1 MIIPQPPV
9 SGHDSP
15 GGSDMDVSDDEG
27 EIPNPSS
34 STTTFQPEPEKES
47 LEYFEDEDE
56 DMESVCSY
64 KTAPSSPP
72 PSGFSLLDEECKKLT
87 EALEEA
93 ERNNSQ
99 VLRQLSELK
108 LHQEELKI
116 KLLELQVRSS
126 IKAARNSN
134 ASSNNNGAPT
144 SSRPTQSNSPANTQS
159 QIVTVNDVAL
169 NLQPLKKEYLRLDEE
184 KRAAKANTRRMKKA
198 MEKLRAEM
206 TDVESLRNTHSEAAP
221 EYEKK
226 LSDLRANLQQAEK
239 DYEGASADSV
249 VATNRVVD
257 FNSRVEKLGVKVADL
272 KPPPVDQRKITD
284 PQKLNLNYVDEL
296 DKKRRLDSENDIPAK
311 RAKVPQGSSAPTV
324 KQDNNTSPLPSKP
337 FEGFI
342 RKDGFRDFSHITT
355 KPDFAFQ
362 SYEEMQQTVICLV
375 NDLIED
381 HSVFFRKE
389 NERKQGKRTSVS
401 NPPVPKNNTSS
412 HGQSNTTEPSNAT
425 PLPTPDRSRV
435 LIHSPQLAE
444 IKRNIESN
452 RSPMVDPVPSST
464 LAASSAKS
472 KGKGK
477 GKEMPIEVD
486 IQQDNSNNANSV
498 HFRPYRQAVESIGIG
513 TGLLQVANNGK
524 PLCYYEASGGQCN
537 DSKCQYAHWRDF
549 ANI

>member
-34 STTTFQPEPEKES
+34 STSTFQPEPEKTS
-47 LEYFEDEDE
+47 LEYYEDEDE
-56 DMESVCSY
+56 DMESVSSY

-99 VLRQLSELK
+99 VLQQLSELK
-108 LHQEELKI
+108 LQQEELKI

-134 ASSNNNGAPT
+134 ASSNNNGAST
-144 SSRPTQSNSPANTQS
+144 SSRPTQSNSPVNTQS
-159 QIVTVNDVAL
+159 QTITVNDVTL
-169 NLQPLKKEYLRLDEE
+169 NLQPLKKEYMRLDEE

-198 MEKLRAEM
+198 VEKLRAEM

-249 VATNRVVD
+249 IATNRVVD
-257 FNSRVEKLGVKVADL
+257 FNSRVEKLGVKISDL
-272 KPPPVDQRKITD
+272 KPPPADQRKITD

-311 RAKVPQGSSAPTV
+311 RAKVPQGSSASTI

-362 SYEEMQQTVICLV
+362 SYEEMQQTVISLV

-381 HSVFFRKE
+381 HSVYFRKE

-435 LIHSPQLAE
+435 LIPSPQLAE

-452 RSPMVDPVPSST
+452 RSSMVDPVPSST
-464 LAASSAKS
+464 LAASSAKN

-477 GKEMPIEVD
+477 GKETSIEVD
-486 IQQDNSNNANSV
+486 IQHSNSNNANSV
-498 HFRPYRQAVESIGIG
+498 SELIEQQSTEFD
-513 TGLLQVANNGK
+513 L
-524 PLCYYEASGGQCN
+524 ASGTFSTLSSSCGI
-537 DSKCQYAHWRDF
+537 YWHWYRF
-549 ANI
+549 IAGS